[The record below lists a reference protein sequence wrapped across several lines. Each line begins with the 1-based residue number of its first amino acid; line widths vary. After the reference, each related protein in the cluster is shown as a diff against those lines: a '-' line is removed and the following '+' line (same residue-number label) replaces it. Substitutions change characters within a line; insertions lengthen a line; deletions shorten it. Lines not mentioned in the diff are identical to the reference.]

1 MSCFAL
7 AGNPNSGKTSLFNI
21 LAKSR
26 QHVGNWPGVTVEKKE
41 GTVNHRGQTHIVVDL
56 PGTYS
61 LGAYSED
68 EIVARNFI
76 LQDNPD
82 VVINV
87 IDATNIERN
96 LYLTVQM
103 MEMGA
108 NIMLA
113 LNMMDEADSR
123 GIKIDSK
130 KLSKKMGIPIV
141 RTIATKSEGLE
152 ELMDAAVEVT
162 GKHSEPVILDYGPII
177 NKEIESL
184 KKVLS
189 PYSDKLDYPIHWVA
203 IKLLEKDSYM
213 IELIKEKLG
222 PSIIEEAQKSID
234 IVIDKI
240 GFDPEMGIVDK
251 RYAYIAEALEG
262 CLERPSEDIE
272 TTSDK
277 IDKMVTHK
285 YFGLPIFALI
295 MLVLYQVT
303 FIVGAGLQEVMEGWF
318 EIFGEFV
325 SGILGN
331 VGINQLITDF
341 VSDGLI
347 GGVGAVITF
356 LPLIMVMYFLI
367 GLLEDS
373 GYMARAAYVM
383 DKIMRTLGLHGKTFV
398 SMILGSGCNVP
409 AIMSTRTLDSKKDR
423 MIAILINPF
432 VSCGAKIP
440 VYALFIA
447 AFFSSYQGLILFGL
461 YAFGIAIALI
471 SGMIFSKI
479 LFKGEVSYFV
489 MELPPYRLPSIK
501 NVSLLMWEKARSF
514 LERAGK
520 VIFPMVIILWILSIF
535 PLGVEKNSA
544 DSILGMIG
552 SIIAP
557 IFKPAGFGTWQAS
570 VSLVTGVA
578 AKEAVISTMGMV
590 YAGVEEGTALLS
602 TIKNVFTPLT
612 AMSFMVMTLLYTPC
626 VTTLATIRKETGS
639 TKWMVFSA
647 TYTFAI
653 AYVAAVAVFQ
663 IGTLLGFS

>member
-21 LAKSR
+21 LAKTR
-26 QHVGNWPGVTVEKKE
+26 EHVGNWPGVTVEKKE
-41 GTVNHRGQTHIVVDL
+41 GSVTHKGETHTVVDL

-61 LGAYSED
+61 LGAYSQD

-76 LQDNPD
+76 LQDHPD

-87 IDATNIERN
+87 LDATNIERN

-108 NIMLA
+108 NMILA

-123 GIKIDSK
+123 GIKIDVD
-130 KLSKKMGIPIV
+130 KLSGKMGLPIV
-141 RTIATKSEGLE
+141 RTIATKSEGVA
-152 ELMDAAVEVT
+152 ELMDCAVKSVGRASGPT
-162 GKHSEPVILDYGPII
+162 ILDYGLVI
-177 NKEIESL
+177 NKEIEAL
-184 KKVLS
+184 KKLLNT
-189 PYSDKLDYPIHWVA
+189 YGNKLDYPVHWLA
-203 IKLLEKDSYM
+203 IKLLENDSY
-213 IELIKEKLG
+213 IVELVKENLD
-222 PSIIEEAQKSID
+222 PSIIDQAQKSIER
-234 IVIDKI
+234 VTEQI
-240 GFDPEMGIVDK
+240 GFEPEMGIVDK
-251 RYAYIAEALEG
+251 RYTYIAEMLEG
-262 CLERPSEDIE
+262 CLKRPSEDIV

-277 IDKMVTHK
+277 IDKLITHK
-285 YFGLPIFALI
+285 FLGLPIFALI
-295 MLVLYQVT
+295 MLILYQTT
-303 FIVGAGLQEVMEGWF
+303 FVVGAGLQELMEGWF
-318 EIFGEFV
+318 EMFGEFTGSALENMGASELV
-325 SGILGN
+325 SG
-331 VGINQLITDF
+331 F
-341 VSDGLI
+341 VTDGLV

-383 DKIMRTLGLHGKTFV
+383 DKIMRALGLHGKTFV

-461 YAFGIAIALI
+461 YAFGITIALLT
-471 SGMIFSKI
+471 GMIFSRV
-479 LFKGEVSYFV
+479 LFKGETSYFV

-514 LERAGK
+514 LTRAGK
-520 VIFPMVIILWILSIF
+520 VIFPMVIVLWVLSIF

-552 SIIAP
+552 GVIAP
-557 IFKPAGFGTWQAS
+557 IFKPAGFGTWQAG
-570 VSLVTGVA
+570 VSLITGVA

-590 YAGVEEGTALLS
+590 YAGVEEGAALLE
-602 TIKNVFTPLT
+602 TIKSVFTPLT

-626 VTTLATIRKETGS
+626 LTTLATIKKETGS
-639 TKWMVFSA
+639 TKWMLFSA

-653 AYVAAVAVFQ
+653 AYIAAIAVFQ
-663 IGTLLGFS
+663 IGTILGFS

>member
-21 LAKSR
+21 LAKTR

-41 GTVNHRGQTHIVVDL
+41 GTVSHRGQKHTVVDL

-68 EIVARNFI
+68 EIVARNYI

-87 IDATNIERN
+87 LDGTNIERN

-108 NIMLA
+108 NMVLA

-130 KLSKKMGIPIV
+130 KLSKKMGMPIV
-141 RTIATKSEGLE
+141 RTIAIKSQGIE
-152 ELMDAAVEVT
+152 ELMDAAINAVGNSAAPT
-162 GKHSEPVILDYGPII
+162 ILDYGSDI
-177 NKEIESL
+177 NKEIEAL
-184 KKVLS
+184 KVILS
-189 PYSDKLDYPIHWVA
+189 PYSDRLDYPMHWVA
-203 IKLLEKDSYM
+203 IKLLENDSY
-213 IELIKEKLG
+213 IVDLVKEKLS
-222 PSIIEEAQKSID
+222 PSIIEEAQKSIER
-234 IVIDKI
+234 VTEKI
-240 GFDPEMGIVDK
+240 GFEPEMGIVDK
-251 RYAYIAEALEG
+251 RYNYISEVLKG
-262 CLERPSEDIE
+262 CLERPSEE
-272 TTSDK
+272 MVTTSDK
-277 IDKMVTHK
+277 IDKIVTHK
-285 YFGLPIFALI
+285 YLGLPIFALI
-295 MLVLYQVT
+295 MLTLYQVT
-303 FIVGAGLQEVMEGWF
+303 FLIGAGMQEIMEGWF
-318 EIFGEFV
+318 ETFGEFAA
-325 SGILGN
+325 GILENMGAN
-331 VGINQLITDF
+331 ELIAGF
-341 VSDGLI
+341 VSDGLVA
-347 GGVGAVITF
+347 GVGAVITF

-383 DKIMRTLGLHGKTFV
+383 DKIMRALGLHGKTFV

-461 YAFGIAIALI
+461 YAFGIIIALL
-471 SGMIFSKI
+471 SGMIFSKV
-479 LFKGEVSYFV
+479 LFKGEPSYFV
-489 MELPPYRLPSIK
+489 MELPPYRFPSIK
-501 NVSLLMWEKARSF
+501 NVSLLMWEKASSF
-514 LERAGK
+514 LKRAGR
-520 VIFPMVIILWILSIF
+520 VIFPMVIVLWVLSIF
-535 PLGVEKNSA
+535 PLGVEKSSA

-552 SIIAP
+552 SVIAP
-557 IFKPAGFGTWQAS
+557 LFKPAGFGTWQAG
-570 VSLVTGVA
+570 VSLITGVA

-626 VTTLATIRKETGS
+626 LTTLATIKKETGS
-639 TKWMVFSA
+639 TKWMLFSA
-647 TYTFAI
+647 GYTFAV

>member
-21 LAKSR
+21 LAKTR

-41 GTVNHRGQTHIVVDL
+41 GTVTHKGQAHTVVDL

-87 IDATNIERN
+87 LDGTNIERN

-108 NIMLA
+108 NMILA
-113 LNMMDEADSR
+113 LNMMDEADAR
-123 GIKIDSK
+123 GIKIDAK

-141 RTIATKSEGLE
+141 KTIAIKSQGIE
-152 ELMDAAVEVT
+152 ELMDTAVSAV
-162 GKHSEPVILDYGPII
+162 GASSSPVMLDYGPVI

-184 KKVLS
+184 KELLS
-189 PYSDKLDYPIHWVA
+189 PHSNKLDYPVHWVA
-203 IKLLEKDSYM
+203 IKLLENDTY
-213 IELIKEKLG
+213 IIDLVKEKLS
-222 PSIIEEAQKSID
+222 PSIIEAAQRSIE
-234 IVIDKI
+234 IVTEKI
-240 GFDPEMGIVDK
+240 GFEPEMGIVDK
-251 RYAYIAEALEG
+251 RYNYISEVLTG
-262 CLERPSEDIE
+262 CLERPSEE
-272 TTSDK
+272 LVTTSDK
-277 IDKMVTHK
+277 IDKIVTHK
-285 YFGLPIFALI
+285 YFGIPIFAVI
-295 MLVLYQVT
+295 MLALYQIT
-303 FIVGAGLQEVMEGWF
+303 FAIGAGLQEVMEGWF
-318 EIFGEFV
+318 EVLGEFLAGV
-325 SGILGN
+325 LENIGAGE
-331 VGINQLITDF
+331 LIASF
-341 VSDGLI
+341 VADGVI

-383 DKIMRTLGLHGKTFV
+383 DKIMRALGLHGKTFV

-461 YAFGIAIALI
+461 YAFGIIIALL
-471 SGMIFSKI
+471 SGMLFSKV

-489 MELPPYRLPSIK
+489 MELPPYRIPSVK
-501 NVSLLMWEKARSF
+501 NVSLLMWEKASSF
-514 LERAGK
+514 LKRAGR
-520 VIFPMVIILWILSIF
+520 VIFPMVIVLWVLSIF

-544 DSILGMIG
+544 DSILGIIG
-552 SIIAP
+552 GFIAP
-557 IFKPAGFGTWQAS
+557 IFKPAGFGTWQAG
-570 VSLVTGVA
+570 VSLLTGIA

-590 YAGVEEGTALLS
+590 YAGVEEGAALLE

-612 AMSFMVMTLLYTPC
+612 ALSFMVMTLLYIPC
-626 VTTLATIRKETGS
+626 VTTLATIKKETGS

-647 TYTFAI
+647 AYTFTI

-663 IGTLLGFS
+663 IGRLLGFS

>member
-21 LAKSR
+21 LAKTR

-41 GTVNHRGQTHIVVDL
+41 GTVKHKEQTHTVVDL

-87 IDATNIERN
+87 LDATNIERN

-108 NIMLA
+108 NMILA
-113 LNMMDEADSR
+113 LNMMDEAGSR
-123 GIKIDSK
+123 GIKINAP

-141 RTIATKSEGLE
+141 ETIATKSQGIE
-152 ELMDAAVEVT
+152 ELMDTAVAAT
-162 GKHSEPVILDYGPII
+162 GKSSAPTILDYGPDI

-184 KKVLS
+184 KKILS
-189 PYSDKLDYPIHWVA
+189 PYSEKLDYPLHWVA
-203 IKLLEKDSYM
+203 IKLLENDSY
-213 IELIKEKLG
+213 IVELVKEKLS
-222 PSIIEEAQKSID
+222 PSIIDEAQKSID
-234 IVIDKI
+234 IIVDKV
-240 GFDPEMGIVDK
+240 GFEPEMGIVDK
-251 RYAYIAEALEG
+251 RYNYISEVLKG
-262 CLERPSEDIE
+262 CLERPSEDVV

-277 IDKMVTHK
+277 IDRIVTHK
-285 YFGLPIFALI
+285 FLGLPIFALI
-295 MLVLYQVT
+295 MLTLYQIT
-303 FIVGAGLQEVMEGWF
+303 FIVGAGLQEIMEGWF
-318 EIFGEFV
+318 EAFGEFA
-325 SGILGN
+325 SGMLENMGASE
-331 VGINQLITDF
+331 LLSAF
-341 VSDGLI
+341 VSDALVS
-347 GGVGAVITF
+347 GVGAVVTF

-383 DKIMRTLGLHGKTFV
+383 DKIMRALGLHGKTFV

-461 YAFGIAIALI
+461 YALGIAIALL
-471 SGMIFSKI
+471 SGMIFSKV

-489 MELPPYRLPSIK
+489 MELPPYRIPSVK
-501 NVSLLMWEKARSF
+501 NVSLLMWEKASSF
-514 LERAGK
+514 LTRAGK
-520 VIFPMVIILWILSIF
+520 VIFPMVIVLWVLSIF

-544 DSILGMIG
+544 ESLLGMIG
-552 SIIAP
+552 SVIAP
-557 IFKPAGFGTWQAS
+557 LFKPAGFGTWQAG
-570 VSLVTGVA
+570 VSLVTGVV

-590 YAGVEEGTALLS
+590 YAGVEEGTVLLA

-612 AMSFMVMTLLYTPC
+612 AISFMVMTLLYTPC
-626 VTTLATIRKETGS
+626 LTTLATIKKETGS
-639 TKWMVFSA
+639 TKWMLFSA
-647 TYTFAI
+647 SYTFAI